1 MTHRLGTVLAT
12 SLLMASLAACGDEQA
27 GAGSAGC
34 TEFAGTETTIGIR
47 HDPGFELDGD
57 VQQPSGEEA
66 STTLGDLVLPGDGT
80 DDAVLSVYDSNA
92 SNDDAGLDAFAA
104 VARHVERTGTG
115 PAMLDPEPLPTTDVE
130 LAGMPAYEAT
140 MTTTDDYVYTA
151 WVIPG
156 DERSLDVVLAQT
168 EDSAADE
175 DLADEVPDLVEA
187 GGC

>member
-66 STTLGDLVLPGDGT
+66 STTLGDLVLP
-80 DDAVLSVYDSNA
+80 L
-92 SNDDAGLDAFAA
+92 
-104 VARHVERTGTG
+104 R
-115 PAMLDPEPLPTTDVE
+115 
-130 LAGMPAYEAT
+130 
-140 MTTTDDYVYTA
+140 
-151 WVIPG
+151 
-156 DERSLDVVLAQT
+156 
-168 EDSAADE
+168 
-175 DLADEVPDLVEA
+175 
-187 GGC
+187 